1 MPKPHYLYE
10 SVLMS
15 ELILFNNL
23 NKLKKDDSLFNSNF
37 LQELEDLRD
46 TAVKL
51 ERSSK
56 KGLQKEKREIRNKIR
71 NLSAQTYVYRD
82 TDIFGEMISAM
93 ADRILTRPQFSNYT
107 FKEDMKGLGIEYVL
121 KYCNNFDPYKT
132 SKISG
137 QSVSAFAYISTIIFN
152 GIIQV
157 INTFNKE
164 QEKIKSQ
171 IQERQKSHDNNLKYK
186 DTNSSTYFPEFEDIE
201 YKEINLTYDNLE
213 KGLLKQMKKYTI
225 HEPTMFIIPND
236 YRITE
241 DDLHYIEKYT
251 IGIKRINSDV

>member
-23 NKLKKDDSLFNSNF
+23 EKLKADPNLFNDTKLN
-37 LQELEDLRD
+37 ELEQLRD
-46 TAVKL
+46 KAVEL

-56 KGLQKEKREIRNKIR
+56 KGLQKEKREIRNQIR
-71 NLSAQTYVYRD
+71 NLSSQSYVYRD

-157 INTFNKE
+157 INSFNRE
-164 QEKIKSQ
+164 QEKMKAQ
-171 IQERQKSHDNNLKYK
+171 IQERQKLFHK
-186 DTNSSTYFPEFEDIE
+186 DPNVSTYAPEFEDIK
-201 YKEINLTYDNLE
+201 YKDIHLDYSDIE

-225 HEPTMFIIPND
+225 HEPTRFIIPED
-236 YRITE
+236 YVITE

-251 IGIKRINSDV
+251 IGISRKGKDV

>member
-23 NKLKKDDSLFNSNF
+23 AKLKKNKKLYNDFYLN
-37 LQELEDLRD
+37 ELEDLRD
-46 TAVKL
+46 KAVEL
-51 ERSSK
+51 ERSTE
-56 KGLQKEKREIRNKIR
+56 KGLQKQKREIRNKIR
-71 NLSAQTYVYRD
+71 DLSNKTYVYRD
-82 TDIFGEMISAM
+82 TNIFGEMISAM

-107 FKEDMKGLGIEYVL
+107 MKDEMKGLGVEYVL

-157 INTFNKE
+157 INSFNRE
-164 QEKIKSQ
+164 QEKIKKQ
-171 IQERQKSHDNNLKYK
+171 IQEKQKLIHRDPNE
-186 DTNSSTYFPEFEDIE
+186 STYQPEFEDIL
-201 YKEINLTYDNLE
+201 YDEIHISIDTLE
-213 KGLLKQMKKYTI
+213 NKPLLKIMKKYTI
-225 HEPTMFIIPND
+225 HKPTRFHIPDN
-236 YRITE
+236 YRISE

-251 IGIKRINSDV
+251 IGIKRYEIDGQK